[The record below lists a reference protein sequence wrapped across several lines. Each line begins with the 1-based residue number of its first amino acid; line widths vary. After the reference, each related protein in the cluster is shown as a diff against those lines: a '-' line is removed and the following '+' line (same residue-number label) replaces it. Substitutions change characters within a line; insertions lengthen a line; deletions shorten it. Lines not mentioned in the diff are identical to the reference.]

1 MSAQAGVYGAGRSVG
16 AQACVYGTGGS
27 VGAQAAVWV
36 RYVLRVHAV
45 VAG

>member
-1 MSAQAGVYGAGRSVG
+1 MYGAGRSVG

-36 RYVLRVHAV
+36 RCVLRVHAV